1 MSAGRGEERFAAG
14 REEGEG
20 KDEQATR
27 SPGGARSTMGPAGA
41 AVGRTTHGAPELRS
55 RNQIRRCLAGMDSMN
70 PSDVRRLPL
79 DPGGPPAAFNGPVSA
94 SVQQG

>member
-27 SPGGARSTMGPAGA
+27 SPGGARSTMGPAGCSGWQNDSWRA
-41 AVGRTTHGAPELRS
+41 GAKIEEP
-55 RNQIRRCLAGMDSMN
+55 
-70 PSDVRRLPL
+70 
-79 DPGGPPAAFNGPVSA
+79 DPQDAWQAWTA
-94 SVQQG
+94 